1 MSPETRKR
9 LCGNFCVVIRMDGT
23 SEVKIVE
30 EGESVF
36 DKAKEI
42 IGCRWLDH
50 FIVQTIQQG
59 GRDCVEVLVNDEGYI
74 DWGNDPAKVNQIA
87 TYLYNGGEK
96 PGHYILGDAVLCL
109 MVDGEDGG
117 EFIGLSYALANTIAK
132 QNNEDTR
139 EKAAAI
145 VPRPS
150 EVPDPVVKISSYE
163 TTEDMIRAMKG
174 DKTVKPKDETILS
187 GVKKDGGSEA

>member
-30 EGESVF
+30 EGKSVF

-42 IGCRWLDH
+42 IGCRWIDH
-50 FIVQTIQQG
+50 FIVQSIQHG
-59 GRDCVEVLVNDEGYI
+59 GRDCIEVLVNDEGYI
-74 DWGNDPAKVNQIA
+74 DWGNDPSKVNQIA

-109 MVDGEDGG
+109 MVDGDEGG
-117 EFIGLSYALANTIAK
+117 EFVGLSYALANTIAK

-163 TTEDMIRAMKG
+163 TTEDMIRAMNG

-187 GVKKDGGSEA
+187 GGKKDGGSGA